1 MKLLD
6 AASINPPLPATSPGA
21 NDETRWLAGYNGVSR
36 ECGVHIETEDPCPAD
51 WSVPGAGAVPIRGDV
66 DSRKAQYWV
75 APFTVRGFLRQNVTC
90 QQDDDKLWMERAF
103 EATTEYAVSM
113 ALVVQPTSD
122 AETWVGDPGVQSVA
136 LAGAT
141 QDQLVTA
148 CIAARK
154 LWYQTVTT
162 LEGKPTMH
170 VPPSLAPLLT
180 GKILLQTGPE
190 EVASIWG
197 DDVVI
202 APGYEL
208 ATNPRVFFTPKPR
221 IRLTTV
227 SDEDGIR
234 YDTRLNNYVIPAN
247 RIAAIDIPPCA
258 IVRVGT

>member
-6 AASINPPLPATSPGA
+6 AADINPPMPSTSPGA
-21 NDETRWLAGYNGVSR
+21 PDQSRWLSGYNGVSR
-36 ECGVHIETEDPCPAD
+36 ECGVHIEIEDPCPAD
-51 WSVPGAGAVPIRGDV
+51 WAVPGAGAVAITGDV
-66 DSRKAQYWV
+66 ASRKSQYWV
-75 APFTVRGFLRQNVTC
+75 APFPIRGFLRQNVTC
-90 QQDDDKLWMERAF
+90 QQDDDKSWMNDAF
-103 EATTEYAVSM
+103 AARTEYALSVAM
-113 ALVVQPTSD
+113 VVKPTTDS
-122 AETWVGDPGVQSVA
+122 ETWIGDPGVQSVA

-154 LWYQTVTT
+154 LWFQTVTT
-162 LEGKPTMH
+162 LEGNPTMH

-190 EVASIWG
+190 EVSSIWG
-197 DDVVI
+197 DNVVI
-202 APGYEL
+202 APGYEM

-221 IRLTTV
+221 LRLTDV

-234 YDTRLNNYVIPAN
+234 YDTRINNYVIPAN
-247 RIAAIDIPPCA
+247 RIAAVDIAPCA